1 MLTHFF
7 MKVIF
12 LIQHYVLY
20 PKQSLSNYEKT
31 LLGSPFV
38 PAEDSNYVSPLLP
51 RGEDEEV
58 IVFV

>member
-1 MLTHFF
+1 

-20 PKQSLSNYEKT
+20 PKQSLCNYEKT

-51 RGEDEEV
+51 KGEDEEV